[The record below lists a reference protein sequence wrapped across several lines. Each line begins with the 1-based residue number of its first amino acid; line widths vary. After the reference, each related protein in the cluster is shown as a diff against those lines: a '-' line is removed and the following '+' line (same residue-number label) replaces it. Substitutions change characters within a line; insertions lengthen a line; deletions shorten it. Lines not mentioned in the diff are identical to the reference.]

1 MLQKFR
7 NYGVRIAVVRSQGL
21 LLSSKFGEVIAEE
34 NLGPYFRLFD
44 NRDTAQDWLCSE

>member
-1 MLQKFR
+1 LPEEFFDLSSGTAGAMLQKFR

-34 NLGPYFRLFD
+34 NLGP
-44 NRDTAQDWLCSE
+44 